1 MSKYELKHI
10 SKRSYKQEIKF
21 AIATCGIIVGVSA
34 ATVVGCMI
42 GGERAKSRID
52 DIKKHHQNH
61 ELSYEELSN
70 CSLLE
75 LQIGVSKKLY
85 MCKKE
90 RKVDQ
95 GTIIYSY
102 TTLNDNT
109 NIYNEKAVGGEKYDT
124 LDVVDLVKKNDNI
137 EDYLVNFDYVKEW
150 YTPDDIDNI
159 MSQIYR
165 VYSYSNNKVKYKV
178 K

>member
-10 SKRSYKQEIKF
+10 SKRSYKQEFKLAL
-21 AIATCGIIVGVSA
+21 AIGGLFVGVAASTALGGIVG
-34 ATVVGCMI
+34 
-42 GGERAKSRID
+42 GEMVQSRID

-109 NIYNEKAVGGEKYDT
+109 NIYNEKAVGGEKYET

-165 VYSYSNNKVKYKV
+165 VYSYSDNKVKYKV